1 MHFCNCWKQTK
12 MHSTDLLVQNND
24 GIIPFFYAHLILPQ
38 TTFLLQPNNIWTG
51 DDTFQH
57 SVILWIAFSFA
68 FPLQKIITFKKKT
81 KWIISFLS
89 SVFAFCF
96 LWLFNYLL
104 PMLTPLCMTGV
115 STIEPADGN
124 SAEGVHAFSEG
135 AGANSFW
142 YQLPVLPYFA
152 YEAEWASREA
162 LSATRSQ
169 NYSIYTDVD
178 LELCLFSPLSLSFSF
193 LQPSPPYLSPTP
205 HFFLVILFFTDC
217 SFHHSA
223 QQYCSLH
230 FRDHVTALQQYIWQ
244 DSPKLCC

>member
-1 MHFCNCWKQTK
+1 MGLYPSS
-12 MHSTDLLVQNND
+12 M
-24 GIIPFFYAHLILPQ
+24 LILSYHRLLSYSNRI
-38 TTFLLQPNNIWTG
+38 TFGQEMTL
-51 DDTFQH
+51 F
-57 SVILWIAFSFA
+57 SILWFCELL
-68 FPLQKIITFKKKT
+68 FPLLFHSKKIITFKKKT

-205 HFFLVILFFTDC
+205 HYFF
-217 SFHHSA
+217 
-223 QQYCSLH
+223 
-230 FRDHVTALQQYIWQ
+230 
-244 DSPKLCC
+244 